1 MENVRRTERGWAGH
15 YILSDRCLFRRN
27 TLLSFNDINIVVS
40 TIGNL
45 VDIHQKGYPNVIKVT
60 TIGNSHYYETKV
72 FHSNTKDE
80 WYNDIDA
87 SKEIDFGPGGLIFDM
102 ERDVEANEMHESIV
116 EQIIIGL
123 LSGLRYE

>member
-27 TLLSFNDINIVVS
+27 TLLSFNDIKIVVS
-40 TIGNL
+40 TIGNV
-45 VDIHQKGYPNVIKVT
+45 VDIHHEQYPNVIKIIP
-60 TIGNSHYYETKV
+60 IGVNHYYETKV
-72 FHSNTKDE
+72 FHSKTKDE

-87 SKEIDFGPGGLIFDM
+87 SKEIDFGSGGLIFDM
-102 ERDVEANEMHESIV
+102 EKDVEANEMHELIV
-116 EQIIIGL
+116 EQITIGL